1 MENQHTAES
10 LKEMI
15 AELEERQAEEGMLL
29 KEQLDVTINNL
40 RPANILQ
47 SIVKEFHVSQNLLDE
62 LVNTAISITSGFVSK
77 KIVVGR
83 SKNQFLKLIG
93 LAVQFGITTVISKKF
108 HILKEKVN
116 HLIERFLSEKEKEE
130 KLESEENGEN
140 EDVQ

>member
-15 AELEERQAEEGMLL
+15 AELEERQAKEGVLL

-47 SIVKEFHVSQNLLDE
+47 SIVKEFHVSKNLLDE
-62 LVNTAISITSGFVSK
+62 IANTAISITSGFVSK

-83 SKNQFLKLIG
+83 SKNQFLKLLG

-108 HILKEKVN
+108 HVLKEKVN
-116 HLIERFLSEKEKEE
+116 QLIERFLSEKENQE
-130 KLESEENGEN
+130 KPESEENGEN
-140 EDVQ
+140 EDIQ

>member
-15 AELEERQAEEGMLL
+15 AELEERQAKEGVLL

-130 KLESEENGEN
+130 KPESEENGEK
-140 EDVQ
+140 EDIQ

>member
-15 AELEERQAEEGMLL
+15 AELEERQAKEGVLL

-47 SIVKEFHVSQNLLDE
+47 SIVKEFHVSKNLLDE
-62 LVNTAISITSGFVSK
+62 IVNTAISITSGFVSK

-83 SKNQFLKLIG
+83 SKNQFLKLLG

-108 HILKEKVN
+108 HVLKEKVN
-116 HLIERFLSEKEKEE
+116 QLIERFLSEKENQE
-130 KLESEENGEN
+130 KPESEENGEN
-140 EDVQ
+140 EDIQ